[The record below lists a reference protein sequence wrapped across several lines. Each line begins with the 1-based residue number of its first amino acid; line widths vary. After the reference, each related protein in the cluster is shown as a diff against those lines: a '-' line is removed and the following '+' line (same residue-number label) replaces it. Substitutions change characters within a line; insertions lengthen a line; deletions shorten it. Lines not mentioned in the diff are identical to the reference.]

1 MGAPDHLARCSML
14 LLLVARMNGRTSNR
28 SAAALVS
35 ERNLVRVSGV
45 ELEIE
50 RRGRGR
56 PLLVLY
62 GEEALELDAPVLAE
76 LARDHELI
84 IPSPP
89 GFGRS
94 ERPDWIESPD
104 DIGYIYLDLMERLDV
119 GKVPAI
125 GFSFGG
131 WLALEMATKDDSFFS
146 KLVLVDPYGV
156 KVGGPMDRDIE
167 DVWNIHPE
175 RVAKLKWF
183 DGEKGKRDFTA
194 MPEGEL
200 AIIARNNESFARFCW
215 DPCMHNP
222 KLARRLHRVRV
233 PTLFVWGA
241 NDGIVS
247 PDYGRAYSRMI
258 AGAEFSV
265 IGKAGH
271 YPHLEQPDEFMRL
284 VRGFLE

>member
-1 MGAPDHLARCSML
+1 ML
-14 LLLVARMNGRTSNR
+14 LLLVARMNGSTLNR
-28 SAAALVS
+28 PAVVS

-104 DIGYIYLDLMERLDV
+104 DISYIYLDLMERLNV
-119 GKVPAI
+119 GKMPAI

-131 WLALEMATKDDSFFS
+131 WLALEMATKDDSFLS

-156 KVGGPMDRDIE
+156 KIGGPMDRDIE

-222 KLARRLHRVRV
+222 KLARRLHRVRL

-247 PDYGRAYSRMI
+247 PDYGKAYSRMI

-271 YPHLEQPDEFMRL
+271 YPHLEQPDEFTRL

>member
-1 MGAPDHLARCSML
+1 ML
-14 LLLVARMNGRTSNR
+14 LLLVARMNGSTSNR
-28 SAAALVS
+28 PAAALVS
-35 ERNLVRVSGV
+35 ERNLVRVSGM
-45 ELEIE
+45 ELEVE

-104 DIGYIYLDLMERLDV
+104 DIGYIYLDLMEDV

-156 KVGGPMDRDIE
+156 KIGGPMDRDIE

-194 MPEGEL
+194 MPEREL

-222 KLARRLHRVRV
+222 KLARRLHRVRL

-247 PDYGRAYSRMI
+247 LDYGKAYSRMI
-258 AGAEFSV
+258 PGAEFSV

-271 YPHLEQPDEFMRL
+271 YPHLEQPDAFTRL

>member
-1 MGAPDHLARCSML
+1 ML
-14 LLLVARMNGRTSNR
+14 LPLVARMNGSTSNR
-28 SAAALVS
+28 PAAALVS

-104 DIGYIYLDLMERLDV
+104 DISYIYLDLMERLDV

-156 KVGGPMDRDIE
+156 KIGGPMDRDIE

-222 KLARRLHRVRV
+222 KLARRLHRVRL

-247 PDYGRAYSRMI
+247 PDYGKAYSQMI

-271 YPHLEQPDEFMRL
+271 YPHVEQPDEFTRL
-284 VRGFLE
+284 VRGFLD

>member
-1 MGAPDHLARCSML
+1 ML
-14 LLLVARMNGRTSNR
+14 LLLVARMNERTSTR
-28 SAAALVS
+28 PPATLVS
-35 ERNLVRVSGV
+35 KRNSSLLRVSEV
-45 ELEIE
+45 ELEVE

-62 GEEALELDAPVLAE
+62 GEDALELDAPVTAE

-104 DIGYIYLDLMERLDV
+104 DISYIYLDLLERLNIE
-119 GKVPAI
+119 KLPAI

-131 WLALEMATKDDSFFS
+131 WLALEMATKDDGLFS

-156 KVGGPMDRDIE
+156 KIGGPMDRDIE

-175 RVAKLKWF
+175 KVAALKWF
-183 DGEKGKRDFTA
+183 DAGKGKRDFTA
-194 MPEGEL
+194 MPESEL
-200 AIIARNNESFARFCW
+200 TVIARNNESFARFCW
-215 DPCMHNP
+215 DPCLHNP
-222 KLARRLHRVRV
+222 KLARRLHRVRL
-233 PTLFVWGA
+233 PTLFVWGE
-241 NDGIVS
+241 NDGIVT
-247 PDYGRAYSRMI
+247 PNYGKAYSRMI
-258 AGAEFSV
+258 PGAEFSV
-265 IGKAGH
+265 IAKAGH

-284 VRGFLE
+284 VRGFLG

>member
-1 MGAPDHLARCSML
+1 ML
-14 LLLVARMNGRTSNR
+14 LLLVARMNERTSTR
-28 SAAALVS
+28 PPATLVS
-35 ERNLVRVSGV
+35 KRNSSLLRVSGV
-45 ELEIE
+45 EVEVE

-62 GEEALELDAPVLAE
+62 GEDALELDASVTAE

-104 DIGYIYLDLMERLDV
+104 DISYIYLDLMERLNIE
-119 GKVPAI
+119 KMPAI

-131 WLALEMATKDDSFFS
+131 WLALEMATKDDGLFS

-156 KVGGPMDRDIE
+156 KIGGPMDRDIE

-175 RVAKLKWF
+175 KVAELKWF
-183 DGEKGKRDFTA
+183 DADKGKRDFTA
-194 MPEGEL
+194 MPESEL
-200 AIIARNNESFARFCW
+200 TVIARNNESFARFCW
-215 DPCMHNP
+215 DPCLHNP
-222 KLARRLHRVRV
+222 KLARRLHRVRM
-233 PTLFVWGA
+233 PTLFVWGK
-241 NDGIVS
+241 NDGIVT
-247 PDYGRAYSRMI
+247 PDYGKAYSRMI
-258 AGAEFSV
+258 PGAEFSV

-284 VRGFLE
+284 VRGFLG

>member
-1 MGAPDHLARCSML
+1 
-14 LLLVARMNGRTSNR
+14 
-28 SAAALVS
+28 
-35 ERNLVRVSGV
+35 V

-104 DIGYIYLDLMERLDV
+104 DISYIYLDLMERLNV
-119 GKVPAI
+119 GKMPAI

-131 WLALEMATKDDSFFS
+131 WLALEMATKDDSFLS

-156 KVGGPMDRDIE
+156 KIGGPMDRDIE

-222 KLARRLHRVRV
+222 KLARRLHRVRL
-233 PTLFVWGA
+233 PTFFVWGA

-247 PDYGRAYSRMI
+247 PDYGKAYSRMI

-271 YPHLEQPDEFMRL
+271 YPHLEQPDEFTRL

>member
-1 MGAPDHLARCSML
+1 ML
-14 LLLVARMNGRTSNR
+14 LLLVARMNGSTSNR
-28 SAAALVS
+28 PALVS
-35 ERNLVRVSGV
+35 ERNLVRVSGM

-56 PLLVLY
+56 PLLVFY

-76 LARDHELI
+76 LAREHELI

-104 DIGYIYLDLMERLDV
+104 DIGYIYLDLMERLNV

-131 WLALEMATKDDSFFS
+131 WLALEMATKDDGVFS

-156 KVGGPMDRDIE
+156 KIGGPLDRDIE

-175 RVAKLKWF
+175 KVARLKWF

-194 MPEGEL
+194 MPEREL

-222 KLARRLHRVRV
+222 KLARRLHRVGV

-241 NDGIVS
+241 DDGIVS

-258 AGAEFSV
+258 PGAEFSV

-271 YPHLEQPDEFMRL
+271 YPHLEQPDEFTRL
-284 VRGFLE
+284 VRAFLE

>member
-1 MGAPDHLARCSML
+1 MGAPDGLARCSLL

-62 GEEALELDAPVLAE
+62 GEEALELDAAVLAE

-94 ERPDWIESPD
+94 ERPDWIETPD

-194 MPEGEL
+194 MPEREL

-233 PTLFVWGA
+233 PTFFVWGA

-247 PDYGRAYSRMI
+247 LDYGRAYSRMI

-271 YPHLEQPDEFMRL
+271 YPHLEQPDEFTRL
-284 VRGFLE
+284 VRGFLA

>member
-1 MGAPDHLARCSML
+1 ML
-14 LLLVARMNGRTSNR
+14 LLLVARMNERTSTR
-28 SAAALVS
+28 PPATLVS
-35 ERNLVRVSGV
+35 KRNSSLLRVSGV
-45 ELEIE
+45 EVEVE

-62 GEEALELDAPVLAE
+62 GEDALELDASVTAE

-104 DIGYIYLDLMERLDV
+104 DISYIYLDLMERLNIE
-119 GKVPAI
+119 KMPAI

-131 WLALEMATKDDSFFS
+131 WLALEMATKDDGLFS

-156 KVGGPMDRDIE
+156 KIGGPMDRDIE

-175 RVAKLKWF
+175 KVAALKWF
-183 DGEKGKRDFTA
+183 DADKGKRDFTA
-194 MPEGEL
+194 MPESEL
-200 AIIARNNESFARFCW
+200 TVIARNNESFARFCW
-215 DPCMHNP
+215 DPCLHNP
-222 KLARRLHRVRV
+222 KLARRLHRVRL
-233 PTLFVWGA
+233 PTLFVWGE
-241 NDGIVS
+241 NDGIVT
-247 PDYGRAYSRMI
+247 PDYGKAYSRMI
-258 AGAEFSV
+258 PGAEFSV
-265 IGKAGH
+265 IAKAGH

-284 VRGFLE
+284 VRGFLG

>member
-1 MGAPDHLARCSML
+1 MGAPDRLARCSML

-62 GEEALELDAPVLAE
+62 GEEALELDAAVLAE

-94 ERPDWIESPD
+94 ERPDWIETPD
-104 DIGYIYLDLMERLDV
+104 DIGYIYLDLMERLNV
-119 GKVPAI
+119 GEVPAI

-131 WLALEMATKDDSFFS
+131 WLALEMATKHDGCFS

-156 KVGGPMDRDIE
+156 KIGGPMDRDIE

-258 AGAEFSV
+258 AGAEFSI

>member
-1 MGAPDHLARCSML
+1 ML
-14 LLLVARMNGRTSNR
+14 LLLVARMNGSTSNR

-62 GEEALELDAPVLAE
+62 GEEALELDAAVLAE

-94 ERPDWIESPD
+94 ERPDWIETPD
-104 DIGYIYLDLMERLDV
+104 DIGYIYLDLMERLNV
-119 GKVPAI
+119 GEVPAI

>member
-1 MGAPDHLARCSML
+1 ML
-14 LLLVARMNGRTSNR
+14 LLLVAWMNGRTSNR
-28 SAAALVS
+28 PALVS

-156 KVGGPMDRDIE
+156 KIGGPLDRDIE

-183 DGEKGKRDFTA
+183 DGEKGKRNFTA

-222 KLARRLHRVRV
+222 KLTRRLHRVRL

-258 AGAEFSV
+258 AGAEFSI

>member
-1 MGAPDHLARCSML
+1 MGAPDGLARCSLL

-94 ERPDWIESPD
+94 ERPDWIESAD

-156 KVGGPMDRDIE
+156 KIGGPMDRDIE

-194 MPEGEL
+194 MPEREL

-247 PDYGRAYSRMI
+247 PDYGKAYSRMI

-271 YPHLEQPDEFMRL
+271 YPHLEQPDEFTRL
-284 VRGFLE
+284 VRGFLA

>member
-1 MGAPDHLARCSML
+1 ML
-14 LLLVARMNGRTSNR
+14 LLLVARMNERTSTR
-28 SAAALVS
+28 PPATLVS
-35 ERNLVRVSGV
+35 KRNSSLLRVSGV
-45 ELEIE
+45 EVEVE

-62 GEEALELDAPVLAE
+62 GEDALELDAPVTVE

-104 DIGYIYLDLMERLDV
+104 DISYIYLDLMERLNIE
-119 GKVPAI
+119 KLPAI

-131 WLALEMATKDDSFFS
+131 WLALEMATKNDGLFS

-156 KVGGPMDRDIE
+156 KIGGPMDRDIE

-175 RVAKLKWF
+175 KVAALKWF
-183 DGEKGKRDFTA
+183 DADKGKRDFTA
-194 MPEGEL
+194 MPESEL
-200 AIIARNNESFARFCW
+200 TVIARNNESFARFCW
-215 DPCMHNP
+215 DPCLHNP
-222 KLARRLHRVRV
+222 KLARRLHRVRL
-233 PTLFVWGA
+233 PTLFVWGE
-241 NDGIVS
+241 NDGIVT
-247 PDYGRAYSRMI
+247 PNYGKAYSRMI
-258 AGAEFSV
+258 PGAEFSV
-265 IGKAGH
+265 IAKAGH

-284 VRGFLE
+284 VRDFLG

>member
-1 MGAPDHLARCSML
+1 MGAPDRLARCSML
-14 LLLVARMNGRTSNR
+14 WLLVARMNGSTSNR

-56 PLLVLY
+56 PLLALY

-104 DIGYIYLDLMERLDV
+104 DIGYIYLDLMERLNV

-131 WLALEMATKDDSFFS
+131 WLALEMATKDASIFS

-156 KVGGPMDRDIE
+156 KIGGPMDRDIE

-194 MPEGEL
+194 MPEREL

-222 KLARRLHRVRV
+222 KLARRLHRVRL

-247 PDYGRAYSRMI
+247 PDYGKAYSRMI

-265 IGKAGH
+265 IGTAGH
-271 YPHLEQPDEFMRL
+271 YPHLEQPDAFMRL

>member
-1 MGAPDHLARCSML
+1 MGAPDGLARCSLL

-35 ERNLVRVSGV
+35 ERNLVRVSAV

-62 GEEALELDAPVLAE
+62 GEEALELDAAVLAE

-94 ERPDWIESPD
+94 ERPDWIETPD

-119 GKVPAI
+119 GEVPAI

-156 KVGGPMDRDIE
+156 KIGGPMDRDIE

-233 PTLFVWGA
+233 PALFVWGA

-258 AGAEFSV
+258 AGAEFSI

>member
-1 MGAPDHLARCSML
+1 MGAPDRLARCSML
-14 LLLVARMNGRTSNR
+14 LLLMPRMNGPTSNR

-156 KVGGPMDRDIE
+156 KIGGPLDRDIE

-175 RVAKLKWF
+175 KVAQLKWF
-183 DGEKGKRDFTA
+183 DREKGRRDFTA
-194 MPEGEL
+194 MPEREL
-200 AIIARNNESFARFCW
+200 AVIARNNESFARFCW

-222 KLARRLHRVRV
+222 KLARLLHRVRL

-247 PDYGRAYSRMI
+247 LDYGKAYSRMI
-258 AGAEFSV
+258 PGAEFSV

-271 YPHLEQPDEFMRL
+271 YPHLEQPDEFTRL